1 MAVNYPAKSKAPD
14 LLPTPEEF
22 VDLETDER
30 AQYGGGVPHNR
41 SGFNL
46 HLEERLLSCGNYG
59 ALLDNEDRMGR
70 RPSVGSLSVDG
81 SSVRDRDSDD
91 GGYINLKRVWSTL
104 FSLT

>member
-14 LLPTPEEF
+14 LSPTPEEF
-22 VDLETDER
+22 VDSETDER
-30 AQYGGGVPHNR
+30 AQYGGDIPHNR

-46 HLEERLLSCGNYG
+46 HLQERLLSCGNYS
-59 ALLDNEDRMGR
+59 ALLDNDLMGR

-81 SSVRDRDSDD
+81 SSVRDRDSED
-91 GGYINLKRVWSTL
+91 GSYYSLKRVLPTL